1 MEAYKNAEYWRKFQ
15 NINGIATTGMEGIE
29 ADGNGR
35 QKVYY
40 DINGRRLS
48 APKKGLNI
56 IDGKKVIVK

>member
-1 MEAYKNAEYWRKFQ
+1 MK
-15 NINGIATTGMEGIE
+15 GIDV
-29 ADGNGR
+29 DGSGK